1 MEQNIL
7 LVVGVIVPYLI
18 LVGNALFTQTDNLIN
33 KDYVKVLKFLI
44 VIILG
49 VITSIGLKYINFIE
63 LPFIKDM
70 TLFESIT
77 FGLFLGFGAT
87 GTFDTI
93 LNLKG
98 KTPFDGQ

>member
-1 MEQNIL
+1 METNIL
-7 LVVGVIVPYLI
+7 LVVGIIVPYLI
-18 LVGNALFTQTDNLIN
+18 LVGNALFTQTDNIIN

-49 VITSIGLKYINFIE
+49 VITSIGLKYINFID

-70 TLFESIT
+70 NLFESIA

-87 GTFDTI
+87 GTFDTV
-93 LNLKG
+93 LNIKG
-98 KTPFDGQ
+98 KSPLDGQ